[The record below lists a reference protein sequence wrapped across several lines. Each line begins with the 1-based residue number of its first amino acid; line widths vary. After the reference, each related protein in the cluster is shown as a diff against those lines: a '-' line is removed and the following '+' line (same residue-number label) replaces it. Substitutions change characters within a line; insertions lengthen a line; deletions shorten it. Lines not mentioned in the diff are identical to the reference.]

1 MTHFFRRAGVL
12 AAILVALAPWAG
24 CGDDDGGGG
33 NTDAGVGGDGA
44 GGGGDYDGD
53 GIPDDQDPDDDNDGV
68 PDGEDECPMDPDPCG
83 SGGDESCR
91 HIDLVISVDG
101 SSSMNEEM
109 AAMGTEVFPGF
120 ADALLGIADGLDD
133 YRVGVLDACADEP
146 TFNATGEPGMPA
158 ACTASD
164 SDQGSDPCNFASGQ
178 AWIEATPATDPDAVK
193 AEFRCVGQIDRVQG
207 TADLTVGTCSGNND
221 DERPTQAAIAA
232 LQPGVN
238 PGFLREDAILVV
250 IAVTDE
256 DEHTIPNQSAQ
267 AMYDALVAA
276 KGDVKDMVFLGIGGG
291 PGGCTD
297 QCPANYGSADA
308 ARKLHALTDLFI
320 AQDRGVWWNLCDG
333 DLGSGLA
340 QALDVIEQ
348 ACDDFVE

>member
-1 MTHFFRRAGVL
+1 MHLSRNAAL
-12 AAILVALAPWAG
+12 LPAILASLLALGGG
-24 CGDDDGGGG
+24 CGDDDGGGSG
-33 NTDAGVGGDGA
+33 DAGIGGDG

-83 SGGDESCR
+83 GGGSGACK

-109 AAMGTEVFPGF
+109 AAMGSEVFPGF
-120 ADALLGIADGLDD
+120 ADALLNISQGLDD
-133 YRVGVLDACADEP
+133 YRVGVLDACASEP
-146 TFNATGEPGMPA
+146 TFNTTGEPGTPA
-158 ACTASD
+158 ACTASN
-164 SDQGSDPCNFASGQ
+164 SDQGSDPCNFASG
-178 AWIEATPATDPDAVK
+178 ASWIEATPATDPNAVK
-193 AEFRCVGQIDRVQG
+193 AEFTCVGQIDRVDG
-207 TADLTVGTCSGNND
+207 SSGITVGNCTGDND

-232 LQPGVN
+232 LAPGVN
-238 PGFLREDAILVV
+238 DGFLRDDAILVV

-256 DEHTIPNQSAQ
+256 DEHTIPSQTAQ
-267 AMYDALVAA
+267 QLYNDLVAA
-276 KGDVKDMVFLGIGGG
+276 KGDVRNMVFLGVGGG
-291 PGGCTD
+291 PGGCSD
-297 QCPANYGSADA
+297 QCPDNYGSADE
-308 ARKLHALTDLFI
+308 ARKLHNLTNLFI

-348 ACDDFVE
+348 ACDDIVE